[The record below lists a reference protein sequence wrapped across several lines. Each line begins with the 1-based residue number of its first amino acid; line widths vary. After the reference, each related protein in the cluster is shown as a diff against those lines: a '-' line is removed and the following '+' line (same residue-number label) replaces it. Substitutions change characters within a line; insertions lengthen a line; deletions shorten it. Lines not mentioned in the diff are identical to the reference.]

1 LSVQGWCGCLELSD
15 HDIER
20 EKFSHV
26 FKRLE
31 YFINVNLKS
40 IHTLNENE
48 FFTNKNFSSQ
58 DVFLALKTIKNDQT
72 SIIAKDYQP
81 SQHRKNLRTL
91 EKDLLTLHQLFSSLP
106 QKNDLTS
113 EQVEKV
119 LSYACTLLWIIYA
132 FKR

>member
-1 LSVQGWCGCLELSD
+1 M
-15 HDIER
+15 
-20 EKFSHV
+20 
-26 FKRLE
+26 E